1 MAYGN
6 YKAGTPTAPEFT
18 VPAGD
23 YKLRVVEAKA
33 DTSKGG
39 NEMIKLKL
47 RTIKDDGTD
56 GPSLYD
62 YLVFADSSFWK
73 IDAFL
78 KSAGKH
84 PGDGQP
90 FPFEPEIDDTFP
102 DLVGLEVEASLTVEE
117 YNGRKSN
124 KIGGY
129 LFDSDEDFK

>member
-1 MAYGN
+1 MSFGN
-6 YKAGTPTAPEFT
+6 YKAGTPTAPEYT

-33 DTSKGG
+33 DSSKSG
-39 NEMIKLKL
+39 NSMIKLKL
-47 RTIKDDGTD
+47 RVVKGDGTD
-56 GPSLYD
+56 GPALFD

-78 KSAGKH
+78 KSSGKH
-84 PGDGQP
+84 PGDGEA

-102 DLVGLEVEASLTVEE
+102 DLIGLEVEASLTVDE

-129 LFDSDEDFK
+129 LFDSEDFK